1 VNQPH
6 LTAESLTVDDTAIG
20 NLRAANGD
28 GRPPRHIAIIMDG
41 NGRWARARGLPRTV
55 GHNSGAEAVRQAVK
69 GAVACGVEYLTL
81 FGFSSENWKR
91 PAAEIDDLMGLL
103 KLYLRR
109 EIEELHQN
117 GVRVQI
123 IGERSRLG
131 ADVVALIEA
140 AETRTA
146 ANRSLTLTIALSYGS
161 RAEIVLAA
169 KRLAEAVQR
178 GDLQPAD
185 IDEKRFGGFL
195 LTAGT
200 PDPDLLI
207 RTSGEKRI
215 SNFLL
220 WQCAYAEFVFI
231 DKHWPDFGQEDLKSA
246 IAEFLGRSRRYGAAE

>member
-1 VNQPH
+1 MSQPR
-6 LTAESLTVDDTAIG
+6 LIAENLAVDTAG
-20 NLRAANGD
+20 RPTLGSA
-28 GRPPRHIAIIMDG
+28 RPPRHVAIIMDG

-103 KLYLRR
+103 KLYLKR

-117 GVRVQI
+117 GVRLKV
-123 IGERSRLG
+123 IGDRSRLG

-140 AETRTA
+140 GEAKTE
-146 ANRSLTLTIALSYGS
+146 ANRKLTLTIALSYGA
-161 RAEIVLAA
+161 RDEIVLAA
-169 KRLAEAVQR
+169 RRAAEAVAR
-178 GDLQPAD
+178 GEMKPAD
-185 IDEKRFGGFL
+185 IDEARFERFL
-195 LTAGT
+195 FTAGM

-220 WQCAYAEFVFI
+220 WQCAYAEFVFLE
-231 DKHWPDFGQEDLKSA
+231 KHWPDFGQEDMKAA
-246 IAEFLGRSRRYGAAE
+246 IAEFHGRNRRYGATE

>member
-1 VNQPH
+1 VSQPR
-6 LTAESLTVDDTAIG
+6 LIAEPATGGDPA
-20 NLRAANGD
+20 LRAANGA
-28 GRPPRHIAIIMDG
+28 GRPPRHVAIIMDG

-69 GAVACGVEYLTL
+69 GAVTCGVEYLTL

-123 IGERSRLG
+123 IGDRSRLG
-131 ADVVALIEA
+131 ADVVKLIEA
-140 AETRTA
+140 AEIRTA
-146 ANRSLTLTIALSYGS
+146 ANQRLTLTIALSYGA
-161 RAEIVLAA
+161 RAEILLAA
-169 KRLAEAVQR
+169 KRMAAALEQ
-178 GDLQPAD
+178 GDLKPED
-185 IDEKRFGGFL
+185 VDEERFGGFL
-195 LTAGT
+195 LTAGM

-220 WQCAYAEFVFI
+220 WQCAYAEFIFV
-231 DKHWPDFGQEDLKSA
+231 DKHWPDFGQDDLKSA
-246 IAEFLGRSRRYGAAE
+246 ITEFLGRSRRYGAAE

>member
-1 VNQPH
+1 MSQPR
-6 LTAESLTVDDTAIG
+6 LIAEPVAAVSG
-20 NLRAANGD
+20 NSQAAHGSS
-28 GRPPRHIAIIMDG
+28 RPPRHIAIIMDG

-69 GAVACGVEYLTL
+69 GAVACGVDYLTL

-91 PAAEIDDLMGLL
+91 PTAEIDDLMGLL
-103 KLYLRR
+103 KLYLKR

-117 GVRVQI
+117 GVRMQV
-123 IGERSRLG
+123 IGDRSRLG
-131 ADVVALIEA
+131 TDVVALIEA
-140 AETRTA
+140 AEAKTA
-146 ANRSLTLTIALSYGS
+146 ANKKLTLTIALSYGS

-178 GDLQPAD
+178 GELSPNQ
-185 IDEKRFGGFL
+185 IDEARFERFL
-195 LTAGT
+195 FTADM

-220 WQCAYAEFVFI
+220 WQCAYAEFVFLE
-231 DKHWPDFGQEDLKSA
+231 KHWPDFGQDDLKSA
-246 IAEFLGRSRRYGAAE
+246 IAEYLGRNRRYGASE

>member
-1 VNQPH
+1 VSQPR
-6 LTAESLTVDDTAIG
+6 LIAEPVAAVSG
-20 NLRAANGD
+20 NSQAAHGSS
-28 GRPPRHIAIIMDG
+28 RPPRHIAIIMDG

-69 GAVACGVEYLTL
+69 GAVACGVDYLTL

-91 PAAEIDDLMGLL
+91 PTAEIDDLMGLL
-103 KLYLRR
+103 KLYLKR

-117 GVRVQI
+117 GVRMQV
-123 IGERSRLG
+123 IGDRSRLG
-131 ADVVALIEA
+131 TDVVALIEA
-140 AETRTA
+140 AEAKTA
-146 ANRSLTLTIALSYGS
+146 ANKKLTLTIALSYGS

-178 GDLQPAD
+178 GELSPDQ
-185 IDEKRFGGFL
+185 IDEARFERFL
-195 LTAGT
+195 FTADM

-220 WQCAYAEFVFI
+220 WQCAYAEFVFLE
-231 DKHWPDFGQEDLKSA
+231 KHWPDFGQDDLKSA
-246 IAEFLGRSRRYGAAE
+246 IAEYLGRNRRYGASE